1 MTEKNTIQELE
12 RQSRNARMYLDSIKN
27 AHYDSDMGQMLETV
41 QNLAKIVIM
50 FLEKY
55 EGK

>member
-12 RQSRNARMYLDSIKN
+12 RQSRNARLYVDRINK